1 MLEERSAI
9 THPAPLLSTKCFIPR
24 TRADLVRRP
33 RLVARLRE
41 GLQRPLTLICAP
53 AGFGKTT
60 LLGEWYAGDDF
71 KSGAGIPT
79 HHLAW
84 VALDEGDNDPV
95 RFWRYVATAFESVRP
110 GTSQFILSLL
120 ESPQALPIELLLT
133 TLINTLA
140 EPDAASDEIFLVLD
154 DYHAIEASDIHS
166 GIAFLLEHLPP
177 HVHIIIASRVPPP
190 LPMARLRARGQLSE
204 IRAVDLRFTRGEAIE
219 LLHSLLGESLPES
232 SLTMLEKQ
240 TEGWAAGLQ
249 LAALSL
255 RGLDDIPA
263 QIEAF
268 GGTNRL
274 VLDYVAEEILHRQPA
289 NVQRFLLHTSILE
302 RLTASLCD
310 AVTGDLDGQSMLE
323 TLEHESLFLIPLDS
337 EQRWYRY
344 HHLFAHLLFQR
355 LKRTLPEVIPQLHH
369 RAAEWLEHN
378 DLLTSAIP
386 HALASEDYALAVR
399 LIESYFQKM
408 LERSEM
414 TTVRR
419 WLDTLPT
426 AVRKSN
432 ASLSL
437 IYAWTL
443 IATGSFTAV
452 EPYLDDVEN
461 ALATDPTPSPP
472 EIMQAETM
480 RGHVAAIRATAA
492 INTGRKELAQ
502 ELSLQALAVLPT
514 DEALPRTVAA
524 LSLADALYGLN
535 DLKAATGAFTEAYK
549 ASLAAGMIP
558 VTLNALSNLGQLYER
573 QGKLHQ
579 AAATYERALRI
590 AELHP
595 GFAHFSSKSHIG
607 LARVLREWNNPAAAQ
622 AQAQQGIACAR
633 QWGHQEHL
641 IDGYLCVADIQWSQ
655 GDVTGALATLA
666 EAEPLILQPSA
677 HPEAVARYTSYQA
690 SRWIL
695 LDRLDEAQHWAD
707 SFDAGME
714 GDARLHKPGILTL
727 ARLRLAQGAP
737 DAARI
742 LLDQLLVIVERV
754 GLAEDKIHINILL
767 AQAHQAMHSSAQAEQ
782 ALREALASAETEGYL
797 RTFLDEGPTLASLL
811 EVVASSSGTGA
822 RYARILLADLGL
834 STSPQQNQNQY
845 LNHMAPST
853 PTPPLTRREQEVL
866 GLIAKGASN
875 QQIAETLVIAIGTV
889 KKHVTTIFA
898 KLGVNSR
905 TQLLARARE
914 LGLIQL

>member
-1 MLEERSAI
+1 
-9 THPAPLLSTKCFIPR
+9 
-24 TRADLVRRP
+24 
-33 RLVARLRE
+33 LVARLRE

-60 LLGEWYAGDDF
+60 LLGEWYTNDDF
-71 KSGAGIPT
+71 KPGADRPPL
-79 HHLAW
+79 HLAW

-95 RFWRYVATAFESVRP
+95 RFWRYVATAFESVWP
-110 GTSQFILSLL
+110 GTGQFTLSLL
-120 ESPQALPIELLLT
+120 ESPQALPIEFLLT

-140 EPDAASDEIFLVLD
+140 ERECASGEVFLVLD
-154 DYHAIEASDIHS
+154 DYHAIEASDIHN

-190 LPMARLRARGQLSE
+190 LPLARLRARGQVSE
-204 IRAVDLRFTRGEAIE
+204 IHSVDLRFTREEAIE

-232 SLTMLEKQ
+232 SLAKLEKQ

-263 QIEAF
+263 QIESY

-274 VLDYVAEEILHRQPA
+274 VLDYVTEEVLHRQPA
-289 NVQRFLLHTSILE
+289 NVQRFLLHTSILQ

-323 TLEHESLFLIPLDS
+323 TLEHEGLFLIPLDS

-355 LKRTLPEVIPQLHH
+355 LKRTLPEVVLQLHH

-386 HALASEDYALAVR
+386 HALAGEDYALAVR

-408 LERSEM
+408 QERSEM

-426 AVRKSN
+426 LVRKSN
-432 ASLSL
+432 AYLSL

-452 EPYLDDVEN
+452 EPYLDDVEH
-461 ALATDPTPSPP
+461 ALATNPTPSSA
-472 EIMQAETM
+472 EIMQADVM
-480 RGHVAAIRATAA
+480 RGHVAAIRATSA

-502 ELSLQALAVLPT
+502 ELSLYALAVLPSE
-514 DEALPRTVAA
+514 EALPRTVAA

-535 DLKAATGAFTEAYK
+535 ELKAATAAFTEAYK

-579 AAATYERALRI
+579 AASTYEQALGI
-590 AELHP
+590 AELNA
-595 GFAHFSSKSHIG
+595 GFSQFSSKSHIG
-607 LARVLREWNNPAAAQ
+607 LAHVLREWNSLAAARDQ
-622 AQAQQGIACAR
+622 ARQGIICAR

-641 IDGYLCVADIQWSQ
+641 VDGYLCVAAIQWSE
-655 GDVTGALATLA
+655 GDVNGALATLA
-666 EAEPLILQPSA
+666 EAEPLILLPTA
-677 HPEAVARYTSYQA
+677 HPEAAARFTAYQA

-695 LDRLDEAQHWAD
+695 LGRLDEAQHWAD

-714 GDARLHKPGILTL
+714 GDAQLHKPGLLTL

-742 LLDQLLVIVERV
+742 LLEQLLEIVERV
-754 GLAEDKIHINILL
+754 GLTEDKIHIGILL
-767 AQAHQAMHSSAQAEQ
+767 ALAHQAAHSSAKAAQ
-782 ALREALASAETEGYL
+782 ALREALALAETEGYL
-797 RTFLDEGPTLASLL
+797 RTFLDEGMALASIL
-811 EVVASSSGTGA
+811 EVVASTSGTEA
-822 RYARILLADLGL
+822 RYAQVLLADLGL
-834 STSPQQNQNQY
+834 SASSHPNQKQL
-845 LNHMAPST
+845 LNHAASP
-853 PTPPLTRREQEVL
+853 PLFEPLTRREQEVL

-875 QQIAETLVIAIGTV
+875 QQIAETLVIALGTV

-914 LGLIQL
+914 LGLTQL